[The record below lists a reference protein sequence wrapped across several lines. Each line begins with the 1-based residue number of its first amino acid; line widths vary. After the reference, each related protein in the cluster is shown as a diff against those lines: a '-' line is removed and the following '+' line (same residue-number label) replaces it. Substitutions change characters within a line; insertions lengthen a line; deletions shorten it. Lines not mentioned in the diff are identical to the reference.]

1 MGSWEKMGLL
11 VLEKVGA
18 IYFSGVPYEKLPC
31 STELSPY
38 PCSRTQLK
46 GKQNKTA
53 KAGEGC
59 VKKGFRVGNDRS

>member
-1 MGSWEKMGLL
+1 MGIL

-38 PCSRTQLK
+38 PCSHTHTTQGK
-46 GKQNKTA
+46 TKQNKTA
-53 KAGEGC
+53 EAGEGS

>member
-1 MGSWEKMGLL
+1 MDKL

-18 IYFSGVPYEKLPC
+18 MFFTDVTCEKLPC

-38 PCSRTQLK
+38 PCSCTQLK

-53 KAGEGC
+53 ETGEGY
-59 VKKGFRVGNDRS
+59 VKKGFRVGNERS